1 MRQMSMMSPQEIASK
16 YGGDKRR
23 IAQAVQ
29 NGLLDPTSAAMAGM
43 LIDRIR
49 AAAAQEQQPQ
59 TTVAEDTLGGR
70 PMPYARAEVPSGG
83 VAALP
88 VDESMYNMAG
98 GGIVAFA
105 GEDGSE
111 VDLNAITSQINQDSG
126 RGGEDNLGRAREY
139 VDLYRELLG
148 GANRGPEYDEAKKF
162 YEGARERGLKAA
174 EKQRA
179 VTGLLAASKLLS
191 GRGDLAKIVGETGA
205 VAAPGLQKAIEME
218 TAAEEAGIKGRLG
231 LAEKARAEELEAI
244 KGGMGLYGRE
254 QERLISSGKDLA
266 MDKYAKNFL
275 EAYRQDP
282 KFKGM
287 SEAQLLQLGREDY
300 LNRSGAALMRGQA
313 AMGGVN
319 VSAGQLE
326 RQVFGDARTKV
337 ENRIKG
343 DFRLRNRLSK
353 LERDDPTAYEAEI
366 DRMIAAELGRGS
378 GGVAPAPSA
387 APAAAPAPKKGNAM
401 FPARGEAKF
410 EVKTPDGR
418 TFTFPDQKA
427 ADAFKA
433 RIGAAK

>member
-16 YGGDKRR
+16 YGGDKRK
-23 IAQAVQ
+23 IGQAVQ
-29 NGLLDPTSAAMAGM
+29 MGLLDPTAAAMAGL

-59 TTVAEDTLGGR
+59 TTVAEDVLGER
-70 PMPYARAEVPSGG
+70 PMPYSRAEMPSGG

-88 VDESMYNMAG
+88 VDEDIVPSEYAG

-105 GEDGSE
+105 DRGFVETPGGFNVLEDE
-111 VDLNAITSQINQDSG
+111 VTGADEEA
-126 RGGEDNLGRAREY
+126 GGLGRAEKY
-139 VDLYRELLG
+139 VDLYRRMLS
-148 GANRGPEYDEAKKF
+148 GAARGPAYEEAKKF
-162 YEGARERGLKAA
+162 YEGATERGAKAA
-174 EKQRA
+174 EKA
-179 VTGLLAASKLLS
+179 KWATGLEAASKLLS
-191 GRGDLAKIVGETGA
+191 TRGSFAKGLGAAGE
-205 VAAPGLQKAIEME
+205 VAAPGLRKAAEME
-218 TAAEEAGIKGRLG
+218 AAAEEAGIKGRLG
-231 LAEKARAEELEAI
+231 LEEKERAEELEAI
-244 KGGMGLYGRE
+244 KGGLGMYGKE

-275 EAYRQDP
+275 EAYRGDP

-287 SEAQLLQLGREDY
+287 SDAQIMQLGREDY

-313 AMGGVN
+313 ATTQAG

-326 RQVFGDARTKV
+326 RQAYGDARTKV

-353 LERDDPTAYEAEI
+353 LERDDPAAYEAEVT
-366 DRMIAAELGRGS
+366 RMIEAELGRAQ
-378 GGVAPAPSA
+378 GGASASPTA
-387 APAAAPAPKKGNAM
+387 APAAAPKKGINP
-401 FPARGEAKF
+401 FPSRSENKF

-418 TFTFPDQKA
+418 TFTFPDQQA

-433 RIGAAK
+433 RIGAR